1 MMAQPTRSDIA
12 PPPTEAL
19 PLALRAIAN
28 FRRRI
33 AGELLMRGDAGYDEA
48 RQHWNAAVDRYP
60 GFIVRP
66 RDARDIATAIAFAR
80 AFDLPLAVRSGG
92 HNGAGLALCDDGVV
106 VDLSRFNALSIDPE
120 RRIARAQPGAN
131 NGMLVRAAA
140 AHGLAV
146 TTGNASGVGLGGLT
160 LGGGIGWLMGK
171 HGLTIDNVLA
181 FELVTA
187 DGRVLQVSADEHPDL
202 FWALR
207 GGGGNFGIVSAI
219 TYRLHPLGEVLAGR
233 MLFPLAR
240 ARAALHALSAI
251 DAAAPDELTTFALF
265 ASLPDVGPALAV
277 HAVYSGDDLGAGA
290 ALLAPLRRAGGA
302 VADTFAPMAY
312 AGLYPANTPPPPAG
326 RHFSGVTTALPEL
339 APGAIEALLVA
350 AESRPTPFATITMQR
365 LHGAAARVDIEE
377 TAFGLRWPQYFVS
390 LTAAW
395 ESGPAQPHLDWAR
408 GADELLKPYATPG
421 RYINFMGRGTPREIR
436 AAYGPNALRL
446 ARIKAEY
453 DPANLFR
460 LNQNIAPEA

>member
-1 MMAQPTRSDIA
+1 MLAS
-12 PPPTEAL
+12 PPTETL
-19 PLALRAIAN
+19 SLELRAIAN
-28 FRRRI
+28 FRRRVG
-33 AGELLMRGDAGYDEA
+33 GELLMRGDPGYEEG
-48 RQHWNAAVDRYP
+48 RRHWNAQVDRYP

-106 VDLSRFNALSIDPE
+106 VDLSRFNALSVDPE
-120 RRIARAQPGAN
+120 RRVARAQPGAN
-131 NGMLVRAAA
+131 NGQLVHAAA

-187 DGRVLQVSADEHPDL
+187 DGRVLNVSADEHPEL

-207 GGGGNFGIVSAI
+207 GGGGNFGVVTNI
-219 TYRLHPLGEVLAGR
+219 TYRLHPLDRVLAGR
-233 MLFPLAR
+233 VVFPLGH

-251 DAAAPDELTTFALF
+251 DAAAPDELTTFALLTT
-265 ASLPDVGPALAV
+265 LPEIGPALAV
-277 HAVYSGDDLGAGA
+277 HAVYSGDDLAAGD
-290 ALLAPLRRAGGA
+290 ALLAPLRRVGGS
-302 VADTFAPMAY
+302 VADTFAPMPY
-312 AGLYPANTPPPPAG
+312 ANLYPLNAPPPPAG
-326 RHFSGVTTALPEL
+326 RHFGGATTALPEL
-339 APGAIEALLVA
+339 TPGAIEALLVA
-350 AESRPTPFATITMQR
+350 AESRLTPFTTITMQR

-390 LTAAW
+390 LSAAW
-395 ESGPAQPHLDWAR
+395 ESGPAQPHFEWAR
-408 GADELLKPYATPG
+408 GAEELLKPYATPG
-421 RYINFMGRGTPREIR
+421 RYINFMGKGTPREIR

-453 DPANLFR
+453 DPENLFR